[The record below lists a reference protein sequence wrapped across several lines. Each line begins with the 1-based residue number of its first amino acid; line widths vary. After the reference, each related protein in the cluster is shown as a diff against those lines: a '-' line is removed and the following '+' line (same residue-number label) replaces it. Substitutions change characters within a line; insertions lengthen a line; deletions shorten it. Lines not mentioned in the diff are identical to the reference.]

1 MDLLK
6 EIEGV
11 SKIVGRLREENKR
24 LEGTNRLLIEKKNRV
39 LKTLKSLTDNIDV
52 LINAQGK
59 PQRDEKKGENI

>member
-59 PQRDEKKGENI
+59 PLGDEKKGKNI